1 MHEDIII
8 WCTLSRTIVA
18 ARAQEA
24 AVSIDVTITS
34 SQVRSRYLDYF
45 ASKGHYKMPSSSLVP
60 HNDPTVLLTTAGM
73 QQMIPFFLGRETPPA
88 LRLTS
93 SQKCF
98 RTTDIDIVGN
108 ERSLTCFEMLGNFS
122 VGDYFKREAIG
133 FAWEFL
139 TSVVGLPA
147 DRLHPT
153 VHPDDDEAPALWH
166 EVAGFPDEAIVRLE
180 DNWWTPGASGPCGPD
195 SEIYYDRGVEH
206 GCGLPDC
213 KPGCDCERFLEI
225 WNLVFMQYYQDLDGT
240 RTPLPRKNID
250 TGMGL
255 ERLTMVIQGKESVFE
270 TDMFRAVINHFVSLT
285 NAPYGQDT
293 KTDASLRVI
302 ADHIRSLVF
311 LAADGVLPSN
321 EGRGYIF
328 RRILR
333 RAVRHGKLLGLDKPF
348 LADAA
353 DTVIGLMSDHYTEL
367 RTQRDRI
374 VDILNLEEAKFG
386 QTLNTGLLLLTE
398 LLHGLRQKG
407 QTVIPGEAVFK
418 LYDTHGFPVELT
430 QEIAAEQDF
439 SVDIAGF
446 EQAMQRQ
453 QERSRSASAFVQA
466 EDDSALA
473 ALLTRLGTTKF
484 TGYQGLVGSAK
495 VVGIV
500 INGAEVESMSA
511 PQQALVLLDETPFYA
526 ESGGQIGDRGDLISS
541 TGVFKVQDTR
551 RPLKGLIVHYGSLN
565 EGHLRV
571 GDTVQADVIEQ
582 RREDTMRNHS
592 ATHLLHKALRNLI
605 GSQVEQRGSLV
616 EPERLRFDFTC
627 PRALTDAELAQ
638 IDEQINRW
646 IRADFAVQ
654 TTIMPLQE
662 AMTTGA
668 MALFGEKYDNFVR
681 VVSMGSSVELCGG
694 THCLST
700 GQIGLYITVQETSVA
715 AGIRRIEALTG
726 RAAEAYLR
734 RRSATVERIAAKLQT
749 QPDTLDARIEQL
761 QQELTAARRQVVQF
775 QRDAA
780 LRQAD
785 AIVERAHEVAG
796 ILVIATTVD
805 APDDKVLREM
815 GEMVQSKLGRAG
827 VVVLASNA
835 GERIGIQVN
844 IDPVL
849 TKRGLNAGK
858 LAGSVGELLG
868 GKGGGRPEVAQG
880 GGKNKAALG
889 AALDFVPKFVKDN
902 IKA

>member
-1 MHEDIII
+1 M
-8 WCTLSRTIVA
+8 
-18 ARAQEA
+18 
-24 AVSIDVTITS
+24 SIDITITS

-180 DNWWTPGASGPCGPD
+180 DNWWGPPGASGPCGPD

-681 VVSMGSSVELCGG
+681 VVSMGSSIELCGG

-815 GEMVQSKLGRAG
+815 GEMVQSKLDRAG

>member
-1 MHEDIII
+1 M
-8 WCTLSRTIVA
+8 
-18 ARAQEA
+18 
-24 AVSIDVTITS
+24 SIDVTITS